1 MDPRICGWNKRNNKI
16 VRSQREQSDVQK
28 CLQSLRLLIEPIFY
42 PKLTIIIFINVLR
55 HLWTSGEERN
65 IKQEERREGVST
77 RKEEYLLGNT
87 LEYLFLCFTST

>member
-42 PKLTIIIFINVLR
+42 PKLAIIIFINVLR

-65 IKQEERREGVST
+65 VKQEERREGVVY
-77 RKEEYLLGNT
+77 KERRILT
-87 LEYLFLCFTST
+87 W